1 MSDPQAVITQIE
13 TFWNLQ
19 PFAHDF
25 NNIDGKSV
33 AEDDENAWG
42 IAGLHDVKPE
52 LKNTGTSPK
61 EILGEFEY
69 RFPGSNRPEVSAGQP
84 EFPSITLNAAEQA
97 VWDALGRE
105 TLEVD
110 PIIRGSGLPPSAVQV
125 ALFSLELK
133 RLVRQFPGRRFE
145 RVSSEN

>member
-1 MSDPQAVITQIE
+1 MIKKGAKLCEGIE
-13 TFWNLQ
+13 
-19 PFAHDF
+19 D
-25 NNIDGKSV
+25 
-33 AEDDENAWG
+33 
-42 IAGLHDVKPE
+42 
-52 LKNTGTSPK
+52 
-61 EILGEFEY
+61 ILSEFEY

-145 RVSSEN
+145 RVSAEN